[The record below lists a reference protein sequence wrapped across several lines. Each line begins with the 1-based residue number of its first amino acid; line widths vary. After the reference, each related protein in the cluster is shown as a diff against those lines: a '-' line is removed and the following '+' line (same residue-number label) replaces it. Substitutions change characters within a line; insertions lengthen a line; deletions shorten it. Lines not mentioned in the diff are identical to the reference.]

1 MFAYVEN
8 PDPGVEKLRYR
19 NLKPFFF
26 HFWRNSCIVKDMF
39 FLLYLNNVWPSQMPK
54 CVIVLY
60 TYVKKKVTNAIKRR
74 GFDLSPQI
82 AHGYLTNSE
91 LISLINTLQR
101 SSVTRFKSCHFPYL
115 CWSGFFFLFSY
126 VMAASVLLS
135 FPFSF
140 STMAANFTLKM
151 KVELE

>member
-8 PDPGVEKLRYR
+8 PDPGVEQLRYR

-101 SSVTRFKSCHFPYL
+101 SSVTRFKSLSLSVFML
-115 CWSGFFFLFSY
+115 VRFFLFILVCDGSFCG
-126 VMAASVLLS
+126 AFLS
-135 FPFSF
+135 IFFLYNGGKFHTKNES
-140 STMAANFTLKM
+140 
-151 KVELE
+151 